1 MLRHLT
7 IMAFCSTMVERPTK
21 EFPLSPTLP
30 ELQTRIDTLETRDAY
45 REDTLAQLSE
55 LIYRQQKQIDR
66 LEHLLET
73 LEQKVK
79 GLASGESSPLPDN
92 ERPPHY

>member
-1 MLRHLT
+1 M
-7 IMAFCSTMVERPTK
+7 
-21 EFPLSPTLP
+21 P
-30 ELQTRIDTLETRDAY
+30 ELPSRLDALETRDAY

-55 LIYRQQKQIDR
+55 QIYRQHKQLER
-66 LEHLLET
+66 LEHLVQT

-79 GLASGESSPLPDN
+79 GLVSGEGAPLPDN